1 MNELCR
7 CDELASDVLPHMNS
21 DFLLCQMLSR
31 LLNSSHPEDLKA
43 ANKLIKEM
51 VQEVNTL
58 SFSFLFS
65 SPHSFG
71 AVMCDFL
78 GTGVK
83 WCTQSGAITER
94 GNWEIALWVFASF
107 AE

>member
-7 CDELASDVLPHMNS
+7 CDELASDVLPHVNS

-71 AVMCDFL
+71 AAMCDF
-78 GTGVK
+78 
-83 WCTQSGAITER
+83 
-94 GNWEIALWVFASF
+94 
-107 AE
+107 